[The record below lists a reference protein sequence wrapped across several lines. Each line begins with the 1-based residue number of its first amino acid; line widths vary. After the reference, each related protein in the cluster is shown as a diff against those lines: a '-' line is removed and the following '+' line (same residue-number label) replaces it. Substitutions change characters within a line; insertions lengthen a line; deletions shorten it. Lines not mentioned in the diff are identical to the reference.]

1 MKISIDRSTG
11 HGVEFYASVGSEVIV
26 ENTEDGLIL
35 KSDDGQRLQVTTT
48 DNGFELRVIDIEND
62 PRGDKYYEI
71 KGGLVT
77 LITKQ
82 TV

>member
-1 MKISIDRSTG
+1 MKISIDRSTD

-26 ENTEDGLIL
+26 ENTVGGLIL
-35 KSDDGQRLQVTTT
+35 KSEDGQRIQITTT
-48 DNGFELRVIDIEND
+48 ENGFELRVVDIEND

-82 TV
+82 AV